1 MCAVLQQP
9 VASLTISKHSKQ
21 MKRQYWLEP
30 SLPMQRLIGVV
41 RAHMI
46 GGHQMVAWNNI
57 MCMAMDE
64 FRSNVVT

>member
-46 GGHQMVAWNNI
+46 GGHQMVA
-57 MCMAMDE
+57 
-64 FRSNVVT
+64 